1 MVSGNAAPQK
11 ERKFSK
17 LSLAGFI
24 ISLFSLI
31 CFACLLVASDRFRN
45 SGVAVG
51 IGTAVLAVALTVSL
65 IFSVTGFI
73 TARSSNSKGSPF
85 GLSGLIMSSVT
96 ALVLACLLLTRSLV
110 SGLTTTRSTYVK
122 DVPLNTN
129 SAVLDGVPK
138 VFGEAIFLPCT
149 IAELKQKGF
158 DTDYSV
164 TVHEIHMW
172 PKDDREFFAEGPY
185 INCYLEYDSY
195 DYGNNTA
202 SDDSIVVAITFQE
215 YNQAE
220 LDFHSISFDMT
231 DDDIW
236 DLFGAPAYQEDD
248 VRNGHAVYYMGN
260 HGLMYKFNYRFS
272 NQRPEKDED
281 RDIWEITIATEEYM
295 KNYVID

>member
-24 ISLFSLI
+24 ISVSSLI
-31 CFACLLVASDRFRN
+31 CFILLIVATSRLRKQ
-45 SGVAVG
+45 GVLVG
-51 IGTAVLAVALTVSL
+51 IGIAAVFVALALSL
-65 IFSVTGFI
+65 ILSISGFAS
-73 TARSSNSKGSPF
+73 ARENKRKGSPF
-85 GLSGLIMSSVT
+85 GLSGILISSITSCV
-96 ALVLACLLLTRSLV
+96 LVCLLLSRACLSSLMTV
-110 SGLTTTRSTYVK
+110 STATK
-122 DVPLNTN
+122 AVPINTN
-129 SAVLDGVPK
+129 STVIDGVPR

-231 DDDIW
+231 DEDIW
-236 DLFGAPAYQEDD
+236 NQFGVPAYEEDSKM
-248 VRNGHAVYYMGN
+248 NGHAAYYMGN

>member
-1 MVSGNAAPQK
+1 MVSGNTAPQK

-24 ISLFSLI
+24 ISVSSLI
-31 CFACLLVASDRFRN
+31 CFILLIVATSRLRKQ
-45 SGVAVG
+45 GVLVG
-51 IGTAVLAVALTVSL
+51 IGIAAVFVALALSL
-65 IFSVTGFI
+65 ILSISGFAS
-73 TARSSNSKGSPF
+73 ARENKRKGSPF
-85 GLSGLIMSSVT
+85 GLSGILISSITSCV
-96 ALVLACLLLTRSLV
+96 LVCLLLSRACLSSLMTV
-110 SGLTTTRSTYVK
+110 STATK
-122 DVPLNTN
+122 AVPINTN
-129 SAVLDGVPK
+129 STVIDGVPK

-164 TVHEIHMW
+164 TAHEIHMW

-231 DDDIW
+231 DEDIW
-236 DLFGAPAYQEDD
+236 NQFGVPAYEEDSKMD
-248 VRNGHAVYYMGN
+248 GHAAYYMGN

-272 NQRPEKDED
+272 NQRYEQDED

>member
-1 MVSGNAAPQK
+1 MVSGNTAPQK

-24 ISLFSLI
+24 ISVSSLI
-31 CFACLLVASDRFRN
+31 CFILLIVATSRLRKQ
-45 SGVAVG
+45 GVLVG
-51 IGTAVLAVALTVSL
+51 IGIAAVFVALALSL
-65 IFSVTGFI
+65 ILSISGFAS
-73 TARSSNSKGSPF
+73 ARENKRKGSPF
-85 GLSGLIMSSVT
+85 GLSGILISSITSCV
-96 ALVLACLLLTRSLV
+96 LVCLLLSRACLSSLMTV
-110 SGLTTTRSTYVK
+110 STATK
-122 DVPLNTN
+122 AVPINTN
-129 SAVLDGVPK
+129 STVIDGVPR

-231 DDDIW
+231 DEDIW
-236 DLFGAPAYQEDD
+236 NQFGVPAYEEDSKMD
-248 VRNGHAVYYMGN
+248 GHAAYYMGN

-272 NQRPEKDED
+272 NQRYEQDED

>member
-24 ISLFSLI
+24 ISVSSLI
-31 CFACLLVASDRFRN
+31 CFILLIVATSRLRKQ
-45 SGVAVG
+45 GVLVG
-51 IGTAVLAVALTVSL
+51 IGIAAVFVALALSL
-65 IFSVTGFI
+65 ILSISGFAS
-73 TARSSNSKGSPF
+73 ARENKRKGSPF
-85 GLSGLIMSSVT
+85 GLSGILISSITSCV
-96 ALVLACLLLTRSLV
+96 LVCLLLSRACLSSLMTV
-110 SGLTTTRSTYVK
+110 STATK
-122 DVPLNTN
+122 AVPINTN
-129 SAVLDGVPK
+129 STVIDGVPR

-231 DDDIW
+231 DEDIW
-236 DLFGAPAYQEDD
+236 NQFGVPAYEEDSKM
-248 VRNGHAVYYMGN
+248 NGHAAYYMGN

-272 NQRPEKDED
+272 NQRYEQDED

>member
-24 ISLFSLI
+24 ISVSSLI
-31 CFACLLVASDRFRN
+31 CFILLIVATSRLRKQ
-45 SGVAVG
+45 GVLVG
-51 IGTAVLAVALTVSL
+51 IGIAAVFVALALSL
-65 IFSVTGFI
+65 ILSISGFAS
-73 TARSSNSKGSPF
+73 ARENKRKGSPF
-85 GLSGLIMSSVT
+85 GLSGILISSITSCV
-96 ALVLACLLLTRSLV
+96 LVCLLLSRACLSSLMTV
-110 SGLTTTRSTYVK
+110 STATK
-122 DVPLNTN
+122 AVPINTN
-129 SAVLDGVPK
+129 STVIDGVPR

-231 DDDIW
+231 DEDIGNQ
-236 DLFGAPAYQEDD
+236 FGVPAYEEDSKMD
-248 VRNGHAVYYMGN
+248 GHAAYYMGN

-272 NQRPEKDED
+272 NQRYEQDED